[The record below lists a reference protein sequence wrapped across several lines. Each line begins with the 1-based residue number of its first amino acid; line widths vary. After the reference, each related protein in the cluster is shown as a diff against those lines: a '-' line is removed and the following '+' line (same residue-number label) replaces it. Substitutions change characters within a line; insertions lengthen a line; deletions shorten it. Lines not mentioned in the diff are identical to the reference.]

1 MKVAS
6 DWVNNNGYVAKTGSS
21 SLKNTVMSGRSMV
34 SRRGVHRG
42 ILHETGPIDRHGL
55 RGGQLSLP
63 LCNDHS
69 RASAVNRPRAR
80 NRQLLWFLWF
90 SFVVPTPRGSKCI
103 WSCLNRYGFHRTYNS
118 MGMWS
123 GRNSFIAWILYELV
137 YVWRCLQMFE
147 DVWRCLKMFEDVWRC
162 LNFSRFGGLW
172 LNFLRN
178 GVWSGTNSI
187 KVCIS
192 CESKL
197 LESWNISC
205 IIWLDSF
212 WDM

>member
-63 LCNDHS
+63 LCNDH

-118 MGMWS
+118 MGTWS
-123 GRNSFIAWILYELV
+123 RRNSFIAWTLHELA
-137 YVWRCLQMFE
+137 Y
-147 DVWRCLKMFEDVWRC
+147 VWRCLKMFEDAWILQDLMDFGRTSCEMVSDLGEILLKYVFRVNRSC
-162 LNFSRFGGLW
+162 LNPRIFHISFGWILFEICN
-172 LNFLRN
+172 LKESFL
-178 GVWSGTNSI
+178 
-187 KVCIS
+187 
-192 CESKL
+192 L
-197 LESWNISC
+197 
-205 IIWLDSF
+205 
-212 WDM
+212 